1 MTNWLRTVCD
11 YATFCFSETDILFGY
26 FNNKKDNAL
35 IKHILL
41 LGKQLIY
48 QWRPNK
54 FVPNLASLTAKIK
67 YACKIENPP
76 NITKNGR
83 GYYLCQMVKV
93 HYFSIY
99 LTNEIYVVV
108 IINIIKFTV
117 VCNVRKY
124 TCGNLC
130 YVQACKKNVEI
141 KK

>member
-41 LGKQLIY
+41 LGKQLLY

-67 YACKIENPP
+67 YACKIEERIARSNDKS
-76 NITKNGR
+76 TKHYKNGR

-99 LTNEIYVVV
+99 LTNEIHVVV
-108 IINIIKFTV
+108 LINIIKFTV

-130 YVQACKKNVEI
+130 YIC
-141 KK
+141 